1 MLKVAKL
8 GIAIAAVLA
17 WIVPA
22 AQAGVP
28 DLTQSFY
35 VPQVGSVATPTE
47 GTNAIKLFRGCP
59 NNDGGASLPSSA

>member
-1 MLKVAKL
+1 MTQRMR
-8 GIAIAAVLA
+8 VLTTA
-17 WIVPA
+17 LAMTSLLAMAGPA
-22 AQAGVP
+22 SAGVP

-59 NNDGGASLPSSA
+59 NN